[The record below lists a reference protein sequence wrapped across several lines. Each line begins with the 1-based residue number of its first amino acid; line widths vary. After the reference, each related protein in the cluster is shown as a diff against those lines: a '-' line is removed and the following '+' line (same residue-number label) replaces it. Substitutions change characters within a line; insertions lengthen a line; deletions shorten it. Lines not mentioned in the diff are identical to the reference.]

1 MVHIKKLKIIMI
13 SIILAVI
20 ALIPNNVLADGPSYD
35 ITNYDMDAYI
45 QEDGTIHIDES
56 ITYYFSS
63 SANGLTRDLRYYY
76 KTNKDTME
84 PNSARYQATGIENL
98 TVAVTNA
105 ANITTNFTKS
115 SDAEKGDS
123 GVYTVDTV
131 NADRTEGYD
140 IMVYSPIS
148 SNNFQTVHYS
158 YDITDAVVQYNDMSE
173 IYYNFI
179 GNGIETD
186 VDEFNL
192 DIYLPISINMDDV
205 KYYPHT
211 YATKLENIQ
220 VILDSSSNCISFN
233 IKNILSGK
241 PVDARIVFPNT
252 VLMNCTKKY
261 NNDYDFNSLYKI
273 ENNMSLGN
281 TRYFTHITINIILGV
296 LLVGLCIIFLTYGI
310 IKSKKFRTT
319 VKNANYFRD
328 IPKRLNLLEY
338 QALLPSKITDALSP
352 NLIIATILDLTN
364 RKILNMETKIDAN
377 KKKQSDYEYNV
388 SINKNTDFTKLYPY
402 ENQILSLIFSDQ
414 ISADFNVSNYTEKTV
429 ELNTRFKEISKNSK
443 LVQQISKA
451 SSKKLID
458 TKKMYAKV
466 KTSLILNFLILI
478 VTLFIVFLFNTLVM
492 NPDKALGIIEFI
504 ISSVFTVFLS
514 FIVVVILDD
523 LYKIPTDKY
532 AQDQKEVLGLWKYL
546 KDYSLIKDR
555 FPIEL
560 SIWNEYLVF
569 ASLFGIADK
578 VAKEFKEEL
587 IKAGYSDE
595 QIYLTYPVLCM
606 SSYSSSFTTS
616 INSSTGYSGSGS
628 GGGGGRRRG
637 SRCFLNL
644 YYLTYIK
651 VPYLINLR

>member
-63 SANGLTRDLRYYY
+63 SANGLTRDLRYFY
-76 KTNKDTME
+76 KTNKDSME
-84 PNSARYQATGIENL
+84 PNSARYQATGIENI

-105 ANITTNFTKS
+105 NNITTNFTKAS
-115 SDAEKGDS
+115 NAEKGDN

-131 NADRTEGYD
+131 NADRTDGYD

-158 YDITDAVVQYNDMSE
+158 YDITDVVVQYNDMSE

-192 DIYLPISINMDDV
+192 DIYLPKSINMDDV

-211 YATKLENIQ
+211 YATKLEDIQ
-220 VILDSSSNCISFN
+220 VMLDSASNCISFN
-233 IKNILSGK
+233 IRNIPSGK

-273 ENNMSLGN
+273 ENSMSLGN
-281 TRYFTHITINIILGV
+281 TRYFIHITINIILGV
-296 LLVGLCIIFLTYGI
+296 LLVTLCTIFLTYGI

-319 VKNANYFRD
+319 VKNVNYFRD
-328 IPKRLNLLEY
+328 IPKHLNLLEY
-338 QALLPSKITDALSP
+338 QALLPSKATDALSS

-364 RKILNMETKIDAN
+364 RKILNMETKKGAN
-377 KKKQSDYEYNV
+377 KKYEYNV
-388 SINKNTDFTKLYPY
+388 SINKNVDFTKLYPY
-402 ENQILSLIFSDQ
+402 EKQILSLIFSDQ
-414 ISADFNVSNYTEKTV
+414 ISTNFNASAYTEKTL
-429 ELNTRFKEISKNSK
+429 ELNARFKEISKNRK

-458 TKKMYAKV
+458 TKKIYEKV
-466 KTSLILNFLILI
+466 KTSLILNFIILI
-478 VTLFIVFLFNTLVM
+478 VTLLIVFLFNTLVM
-492 NPDKALGIIEFI
+492 NPDKALGIVEFI
-504 ISSVFTVFLS
+504 MSSVFTAFLT
-514 FIVVVILDD
+514 FIVVIILDD

-532 AQDQKEVLGLWKYL
+532 AQDQKELLGLWKYL

-555 FPIEL
+555 YPIEL

-587 IKAGYSDE
+587 IKAGYSDD

-628 GGGGGRRRG
+628 GGGGGRRRW
-637 SRCFLNL
+637 SRCFLIH
-644 YYLTYIK
+644 YYLIFNIHKSPLSY
-651 VPYLINLR
+651 

>member
-1 MVHIKKLKIIMI
+1 M
-13 SIILAVI
+13 
-20 ALIPNNVLADGPSYD
+20 PNMVLADGPSYD
-35 ITNYDMDAYI
+35 ITNYDMDAYV
-45 QEDGTIHIDES
+45 QEDGTLHVDES

-63 SANGLTRDLRYYY
+63 SGNGLTRDLRYYY
-76 KTNKDTME
+76 KTNKDLME
-84 PNSARYQATGIENL
+84 PTSARYQATGIENL
-98 TVAVTNA
+98 TIAVTNS
-105 ANITTNFTKS
+105 ANTTTNFTKES
-115 SDAEKGDS
+115 FAEKGDY
-123 GVYTVDTV
+123 GVYTIDTV
-131 NADRTEGYD
+131 NSEQTKGYD
-140 IMVYSPIS
+140 IRVYSPIS
-148 SNNFQTVHYS
+148 SDNFQTVHYS

-192 DIYLPISINMDDV
+192 DIYLPKSINMDDV

-220 VILDSSSNCISFN
+220 IMLDSASNCISFN
-233 IKNILSGK
+233 IKNIPSGK

-261 NNDYDFNSLYKI
+261 NNDYDFSSLNKI
-273 ENNMSLGN
+273 ENNMSFGN
-281 TRYFTHITINIILGV
+281 TRYFLHININFILGA

-338 QALLPSKITDALSP
+338 QVLLPSKITNALSS

-364 RKILNMETKIDAN
+364 RKILNMETLKSSN

-388 SINKNTDFTKLYPY
+388 SINKNADFTKLYPY
-402 ENQILSLIFSDQ
+402 QKQILSLIFSDQ
-414 ISADFNVSNYTEKTV
+414 ISTDFNVSNYTEKTV
-429 ELNTRFKEISKNSK
+429 ELNARFKEISNNSK
-443 LVQQISKA
+443 LVRQISKA
-451 SSKKLID
+451 STKKLID
-458 TKKMYAKV
+458 NKTIYKKV
-466 KTSLILNFLILI
+466 KTSLILNFIILI
-478 VTLFIVFLFNTLVM
+478 VVLLIVFLLNTLVI
-492 NPDKALGIIEFI
+492 NPDKSLGIIEFI
-504 ISSVFTVFLS
+504 ISFVFTAFFS
-514 FIVVVILDD
+514 FIVIVILDD
-523 LYKIPTDKY
+523 FFKIPIDKY
-532 AQDQKEVLGLWKYL
+532 TQDQKEVLGLWKYL

-555 FPIEL
+555 YPIEL

-587 IKAGYSDE
+587 ITAGYTDE
-595 QIYLTYPVLCM
+595 QIYLSYPVLCM
-606 SSYSSSFTTS
+606 SSYSSSFATS

-637 SRCFLNL
+637 SRCFLIL
-644 YYLTYIK
+644 H
-651 VPYLINLR
+651 YLIFTYNI

>member
-63 SANGLTRDLRYYY
+63 SANGLTRDLRYFY
-76 KTNKDTME
+76 KTNKDSME
-84 PNSARYQATGIENL
+84 PNSARYQATGIENI
-98 TVAVTNA
+98 TVAVTNP
-105 ANITTNFTKS
+105 ANITTNFTKAS
-115 SDAEKGDS
+115 NAEKGDN
-123 GVYTVDTV
+123 GVYTVDAV
-131 NADRTEGYD
+131 NADRTDGYD

-192 DIYLPISINMDDV
+192 DIYLPKSINMDDV

-211 YATKLENIQ
+211 YATKLEDIQ
-220 VILDSSSNCISFN
+220 VMLDSASNCISFN
-233 IKNILSGK
+233 IRNIPSGK

-273 ENNMSLGN
+273 ENSMSLGN
-281 TRYFTHITINIILGV
+281 TRYFMHIKINIILGV
-296 LLVGLCIIFLTYGI
+296 LLVALCIIFLTYGT
-310 IKSKKFRTT
+310 IKSRKFRTT
-319 VKNANYFRD
+319 VKNANYFRA

-338 QALLPSKITDALSP
+338 QALLPSKITDALSS

-364 RKILNMETKIDAN
+364 RKILNLETKKDTN

-388 SINKNTDFTKLYPY
+388 SINKNADFTKLYSY
-402 ENQILSLIFSDQ
+402 EEQILSLIFSDQ
-414 ISADFNVSNYTEKTV
+414 ISTDFNVSDYTEKTV
-429 ELNTRFKEISKNSK
+429 ELNARFKEISKNSK

-451 SSKKLID
+451 SSKRLID
-458 TKKMYAKV
+458 TKKIYEKV
-466 KTSLILNFLILI
+466 KTSLILNFIILI

-492 NPDKALGIIEFI
+492 NPDKVLGIIEFI
-504 ISSVFTVFLS
+504 ISSVFTALFS
-514 FIVVVILDD
+514 FVVVAILDD
-523 LYKIPTDKY
+523 LYKIPTNKY

-555 FPIEL
+555 YPIEL

-587 IKAGYSDE
+587 IKAGYSDD

-628 GGGGGRRRG
+628 GGGGGRRRW
-637 SRCFLNL
+637 SRCFLIH
-644 YYLTYIK
+644 YYLIFNIHKSPLSY
-651 VPYLINLR
+651 

>member
-1 MVHIKKLKIIMI
+1 
-13 SIILAVI
+13 
-20 ALIPNNVLADGPSYD
+20 
-35 ITNYDMDAYI
+35 
-45 QEDGTIHIDES
+45 
-56 ITYYFSS
+56 
-63 SANGLTRDLRYYY
+63 
-76 KTNKDTME
+76 ME
-84 PNSARYQATGIENL
+84 PNSARYQATGIENI
-98 TVAVTNA
+98 TVAVTNP
-105 ANITTNFTKS
+105 ANITTNFTKAS
-115 SDAEKGDS
+115 NAEKGDN
-123 GVYTVDTV
+123 GVYTVDAV
-131 NADRTEGYD
+131 NADRTDGYD

-192 DIYLPISINMDDV
+192 DIYLPKSINMDDV

-211 YATKLENIQ
+211 YATKLEDIQ
-220 VILDSSSNCISFN
+220 VMLDSASNCISFN
-233 IKNILSGK
+233 IRNIPSGK

-273 ENNMSLGN
+273 ENSMSLGN
-281 TRYFTHITINIILGV
+281 TRYFIHITINIILGV
-296 LLVGLCIIFLTYGI
+296 LLVALCIIFLTYGT
-310 IKSKKFRTT
+310 IKSRKFRTT

-338 QALLPSKITDALSP
+338 QALLPSKITDALSS

-364 RKILNMETKIDAN
+364 RKILNLETKKDTN

-388 SINKNTDFTKLYPY
+388 SINKNADFTKLYSY
-402 ENQILSLIFSDQ
+402 EEQILSLIFSDQ
-414 ISADFNVSNYTEKTV
+414 ISTDFNVSDYTEKTV
-429 ELNTRFKEISKNSK
+429 ELNARFKEISKNSK

-451 SSKKLID
+451 SSKRLID
-458 TKKMYAKV
+458 TKKIYEKV
-466 KTSLILNFLILI
+466 KTSLILNFIILI

-504 ISSVFTVFLS
+504 ISSVFTALFS
-514 FIVVVILDD
+514 FVVVAILYD
-523 LYKIPTDKY
+523 LYKIPTNKY

-555 FPIEL
+555 YPIEL

-587 IKAGYSDE
+587 IKAGYSDD

-637 SRCFLNL
+637 SRCFLIH
-644 YYLTYIK
+644 YYLIFNIHKSPLSY
-651 VPYLINLR
+651 

>member
-1 MVHIKKLKIIMI
+1 MEHIKKLKIII
-13 SIILAVI
+13 IAIILAVI

-45 QEDGTIHIDES
+45 QEDGTLHIDES

-84 PNSARYQATGIENL
+84 PNSA
-98 TVAVTNA
+98 
-105 ANITTNFTKS
+105 NITTNFEKVS
-115 SDAEKGDS
+115 NAEKGDN

-131 NADRTEGYD
+131 NADRTDGYD

-186 VDEFNL
+186 VGEFNL
-192 DIYLPISINMDDV
+192 DIYLPKSINMDYV

-220 VILDSSSNCISFN
+220 VLLDSSSNCINFN
-233 IKNILSGK
+233 IKNIPSGE

-273 ENNMSLGN
+273 ENSMSLGN
-281 TRYFTHITINIILGV
+281 TRYFIHITINIILGV
-296 LLVGLCIIFLTYGI
+296 LLVALCIIFLTYGI

-338 QALLPSKITDALSP
+338 QALLPSKMTDALSS

-364 RKILNMETKIDAN
+364 RKILNMETKKCRN

-388 SINKNTDFTKLYPY
+388 SINKDADFTKLCPY
-402 ENQILSLIFSDQ
+402 EKQILSLIFSEQ
-414 ISADFNVSNYTEKTV
+414 ISTDFNVSDYTEKIV
-429 ELNTRFKEISKNSK
+429 ELNARFKEISKNSK

-451 SSKKLID
+451 NSKRLID
-458 TKKMYAKV
+458 TKKIYKKV
-466 KTSLILNFLILI
+466 KTSLILNFIILI

-492 NPDKALGIIEFI
+492 NPDKVLGIIEFI
-504 ISSVFTVFLS
+504 ISSVFTALFS
-514 FIVVVILDD
+514 FVVIVILDD

-555 FPIEL
+555 YPIEL

-587 IKAGYSDE
+587 IKAGYSDD

-637 SRCFLNL
+637 SRCFLNH
-644 YYLTYIK
+644 YYLIFNIHK
-651 VPYLINLR
+651 SPLS

>member
-63 SANGLTRDLRYYY
+63 SANGLTRDLRYFY
-76 KTNKDTME
+76 KTNKDSME
-84 PNSARYQATGIENL
+84 PNSARYQATGIENI
-98 TVAVTNA
+98 TVAVTNP
-105 ANITTNFTKS
+105 ANITTNFTKAS
-115 SDAEKGDS
+115 NAEKGDN
-123 GVYTVDTV
+123 GVYTVDAV
-131 NADRTEGYD
+131 NADRTDGYD

-192 DIYLPISINMDDV
+192 DIYLPKSINMDDV

-211 YATKLENIQ
+211 YATKLEDIQ
-220 VILDSSSNCISFN
+220 VMLDSASNCISFN
-233 IKNILSGK
+233 IRNIPSGK

-273 ENNMSLGN
+273 ENSMSLGN
-281 TRYFTHITINIILGV
+281 TRYFIHITINIILGV
-296 LLVGLCIIFLTYGI
+296 LLVALCIIFLTYGT
-310 IKSKKFRTT
+310 IKSRKFRTT

-338 QALLPSKITDALSP
+338 QALLPSKITDALSS

-364 RKILNMETKIDAN
+364 RKILNLETKKDTN

-388 SINKNTDFTKLYPY
+388 SINKNAYFTKLYSY
-402 ENQILSLIFSDQ
+402 EEQILSLIFSDQ
-414 ISADFNVSNYTEKTV
+414 ISTDFNVSDYTEKTV
-429 ELNTRFKEISKNSK
+429 ELNARFKEISKSSK

-451 SSKKLID
+451 SSKRLID
-458 TKKMYAKV
+458 TKKIYEKV
-466 KTSLILNFLILI
+466 KTSLILNFIILI

-492 NPDKALGIIEFI
+492 NPDKALGIIAFI
-504 ISSVFTVFLS
+504 ISSVFTALFS
-514 FIVVVILDD
+514 FVVVAILYD
-523 LYKIPTDKY
+523 LYKIPTNKY

-555 FPIEL
+555 YPIEL

-587 IKAGYSDE
+587 IKAGYSDD

-637 SRCFLNL
+637 SRCFLIH
-644 YYLTYIK
+644 YYLIFNIHKSPLSY
-651 VPYLINLR
+651 

>member
-1 MVHIKKLKIIMI
+1 M
-13 SIILAVI
+13 
-20 ALIPNNVLADGPSYD
+20 PNMVLADGPSYD
-35 ITNYDMDAYI
+35 ITNYDMDAYV
-45 QEDGTIHIDES
+45 QEDGTLHVDES

-63 SANGLTRDLRYYY
+63 SGNGLTRDLRYYY
-76 KTNKDTME
+76 KTNKDSME
-84 PNSARYQATGIENL
+84 PTSARYQATGIENL
-98 TVAVTNA
+98 TVAVTNS
-105 ANITTNFTKS
+105 ANTTTNFTKES
-115 SDAEKGDS
+115 FAEKGDY
-123 GVYTVDTV
+123 GVYTIDTV
-131 NADRTEGYD
+131 NSEQTKGYD
-140 IMVYSPIS
+140 IRVYSPIS
-148 SNNFQTVHYS
+148 SDNFQTVHYS

-192 DIYLPISINMDDV
+192 DIYLPKSINMDDV

-220 VILDSSSNCISFN
+220 IMLDSASNCISFN
-233 IKNILSGK
+233 IKNIPSGK

-261 NNDYDFNSLYKI
+261 NNDYDFSSLNKI
-273 ENNMSLGN
+273 ENNMSFGN
-281 TRYFTHITINIILGV
+281 TRYFLHININFILGA

-338 QALLPSKITDALSP
+338 QVLLPSKITNALSS

-364 RKILNMETKIDAN
+364 RKILNMETLKSSN

-388 SINKNTDFTKLYPY
+388 SINKNADFTKLYPY
-402 ENQILSLIFSDQ
+402 EKQILSLIFSDQ
-414 ISADFNVSNYTEKTV
+414 ISTDFNVSNYTEKTV
-429 ELNTRFKEISKNSK
+429 ELNARFKEISNNSK
-443 LVQQISKA
+443 LVRQISKA
-451 SSKKLID
+451 STKKLID
-458 TKKMYAKV
+458 NKTIYKKV
-466 KTSLILNFLILI
+466 KTSLILNFIILI
-478 VTLFIVFLFNTLVM
+478 VVLLIVFLLNTLVI
-492 NPDKALGIIEFI
+492 NPDKSLGIIEFI
-504 ISSVFTVFLS
+504 ISFVFTAFFS
-514 FIVVVILDD
+514 FIVIVILDD
-523 LYKIPTDKY
+523 FFKIPIDKY
-532 AQDQKEVLGLWKYL
+532 TQDQKEVLGLWKYL

-555 FPIEL
+555 YPIEL

-587 IKAGYSDE
+587 ITAGYTDE
-595 QIYLTYPVLCM
+595 QIYLSYPVLCM
-606 SSYSSSFTTS
+606 SSYSSSFATS

-637 SRCFLNL
+637 SRCFLIL
-644 YYLTYIK
+644 H
-651 VPYLINLR
+651 YLIFIYNI

>member
-1 MVHIKKLKIIMI
+1 M
-13 SIILAVI
+13 
-20 ALIPNNVLADGPSYD
+20 GPSYD

-45 QEDGTIHIDES
+45 QEDGTLHIDES

-98 TVAVTNA
+98 TVAVTNS
-105 ANITTNFTKS
+105 ANITTNFEKVS
-115 SDAEKGDS
+115 NAEKGDN

-131 NADRTEGYD
+131 NADRTDGYD

-186 VDEFNL
+186 VGEFNL
-192 DIYLPISINMDDV
+192 DIYLPKSINMDYV

-220 VILDSSSNCISFN
+220 VLLDSSSNCINFN
-233 IKNILSGK
+233 IKNIPSGE

-273 ENNMSLGN
+273 ENSMSLGN
-281 TRYFTHITINIILGV
+281 TRYFIHITINIILGV
-296 LLVGLCIIFLTYGI
+296 LLVALCIIFLTYGI

-338 QALLPSKITDALSP
+338 QALLPSKMTDALSS

-364 RKILNMETKIDAN
+364 RKILNMETKKCRN

-388 SINKNTDFTKLYPY
+388 SINKDADFTKLCPY
-402 ENQILSLIFSDQ
+402 EKQILSLIFSEQ
-414 ISADFNVSNYTEKTV
+414 ISTDFNVSDYTEKIV
-429 ELNTRFKEISKNSK
+429 ELNARFKEISKNSK

-451 SSKKLID
+451 NSKRLID
-458 TKKMYAKV
+458 TKKIYKKV
-466 KTSLILNFLILI
+466 KTSLILNFIILI

-492 NPDKALGIIEFI
+492 NPDKVLGIIEFI
-504 ISSVFTVFLS
+504 ISSVFTALFS
-514 FIVVVILDD
+514 FVVIVILDD

-555 FPIEL
+555 YPIEL

-587 IKAGYSDE
+587 IKAGYSDD

-637 SRCFLNL
+637 SRCFLNH
-644 YYLTYIK
+644 YYLIFNIHK
-651 VPYLINLR
+651 SPLS

>member
-1 MVHIKKLKIIMI
+1 MEHIKKLKIII
-13 SIILAVI
+13 LTIILAVI
-20 ALIPNNVLADGPSYD
+20 ALIPNYVLADGPSYD

-45 QEDGTIHIDES
+45 QEDGTLHIDES

-105 ANITTNFTKS
+105 ANITTNFAKV
-115 SDAEKGDS
+115 SDAEKGDN

-131 NADRTEGYD
+131 NADRTDGYD

-179 GNGIETD
+179 GNGIETG

-192 DIYLPISINMDDV
+192 DIYLPKSINMDDV

-220 VILDSSSNCISFN
+220 AMLDSSSNCINFN
-233 IKNILSGK
+233 IKNIPSGE

-273 ENNMSLGN
+273 ENSMSLGN
-281 TRYFTHITINIILGV
+281 TRYFIHITINIILGV
-296 LLVGLCIIFLTYGI
+296 LLVALCIIFLTYGI

-338 QALLPSKITDALSP
+338 QALLPSKI
-352 NLIIATILDLTN
+352 
-364 RKILNMETKIDAN
+364 
-377 KKKQSDYEYNV
+377 
-388 SINKNTDFTKLYPY
+388 
-402 ENQILSLIFSDQ
+402 
-414 ISADFNVSNYTEKTV
+414 
-429 ELNTRFKEISKNSK
+429 
-443 LVQQISKA
+443 
-451 SSKKLID
+451 
-458 TKKMYAKV
+458 
-466 KTSLILNFLILI
+466 
-478 VTLFIVFLFNTLVM
+478 
-492 NPDKALGIIEFI
+492 
-504 ISSVFTVFLS
+504 
-514 FIVVVILDD
+514 
-523 LYKIPTDKY
+523 
-532 AQDQKEVLGLWKYL
+532 
-546 KDYSLIKDR
+546 
-555 FPIEL
+555 
-560 SIWNEYLVF
+560 
-569 ASLFGIADK
+569 
-578 VAKEFKEEL
+578 
-587 IKAGYSDE
+587 
-595 QIYLTYPVLCM
+595 
-606 SSYSSSFTTS
+606 
-616 INSSTGYSGSGS
+616 
-628 GGGGGRRRG
+628 
-637 SRCFLNL
+637 
-644 YYLTYIK
+644 
-651 VPYLINLR
+651 

>member
-63 SANGLTRDLRYYY
+63 SANGLTRDLRYFY
-76 KTNKDTME
+76 KTNKDSME
-84 PNSARYQATGIENL
+84 PNSARYQATGIENI
-98 TVAVTNA
+98 TVAVTNP
-105 ANITTNFTKS
+105 ANITTNFTKAS
-115 SDAEKGDS
+115 NAEKGDN
-123 GVYTVDTV
+123 GVYTVDAV
-131 NADRTEGYD
+131 NADRTDGYD

-158 YDITDAVVQYNDMSE
+158 YDITDVVVQYNDMSE

-192 DIYLPISINMDDV
+192 DIYLPKSINMDDV

-211 YATKLENIQ
+211 YATKLEDIQ
-220 VILDSSSNCISFN
+220 VMLDSASNCISFN
-233 IKNILSGK
+233 IRNIPSGK

-273 ENNMSLGN
+273 ENSMSLGN
-281 TRYFTHITINIILGV
+281 TRYFIHITINIILGV
-296 LLVGLCIIFLTYGI
+296 LLVTLCTIFLTYGI
-310 IKSKKFRTT
+310 IKSKKYRTT
-319 VKNANYFRD
+319 VKNVNYFRD
-328 IPKRLNLLEY
+328 IPKHLNLLEY
-338 QALLPSKITDALSP
+338 QALLPSKATDALSS

-364 RKILNMETKIDAN
+364 RKILNMETKKGAN
-377 KKKQSDYEYNV
+377 KKYEYNV
-388 SINKNTDFTKLYPY
+388 SINKNVDFTKLYPY
-402 ENQILSLIFSDQ
+402 EKQILSLIFSDQ
-414 ISADFNVSNYTEKTV
+414 ISTNFNASAYTEKTL
-429 ELNTRFKEISKNSK
+429 ELNARFKEISKNRK

-458 TKKMYAKV
+458 NKKMYKKV
-466 KTSLILNFLILI
+466 KTSLILNFIILI
-478 VTLFIVFLFNTLVM
+478 VTLLIVFLFNTLVM
-492 NPDKALGIIEFI
+492 NPDKTLGIVEFI
-504 ISSVFTVFLS
+504 MSSVFTAFLT
-514 FIVVVILDD
+514 FIVVIILDD
-523 LYKIPTDKY
+523 LYKIPTNKY

-555 FPIEL
+555 YPIEL

-587 IKAGYSDE
+587 IKAGYSDDK
-595 QIYLTYPVLCM
+595 IYLTYPVLCM
-606 SSYSSSFTTS
+606 SSYSSSFATS

-628 GGGGGRRRG
+628 GGGGGRRRW
-637 SRCFLNL
+637 SRCFLIH
-644 YYLTYIK
+644 YYLIFNIHKSPLSY
-651 VPYLINLR
+651 

>member
-1 MVHIKKLKIIMI
+1 MEHIKKLKIII
-13 SIILAVI
+13 LTIILAVI

-45 QEDGTIHIDES
+45 QEDGTLHIDES

-105 ANITTNFTKS
+105 ANITTNFAKV
-115 SDAEKGDS
+115 SDAEKGDK

-131 NADRTEGYD
+131 NADRTDGYD

-179 GNGIETD
+179 GNGIETG

-192 DIYLPISINMDDV
+192 DIYLPKSINMDDV

-220 VILDSSSNCISFN
+220 AMLDSSSNCINFN
-233 IKNILSGK
+233 IKNIPSGE

-273 ENNMSLGN
+273 ENSMSLGN
-281 TRYFTHITINIILGV
+281 TRYFIHITINIILGV
-296 LLVGLCIIFLTYGI
+296 LLVALCIIFLTYGI

-338 QALLPSKITDALSP
+338 QALLPSKMTDALSS

-364 RKILNMETKIDAN
+364 RKILNMETKKGAN

-388 SINKNTDFTKLYPY
+388 YINKDADFTKLCPY
-402 ENQILSLIFSDQ
+402 EKQILSLIFSDQ
-414 ISADFNVSNYTEKTV
+414 ISTDFNVSDYTEKIA
-429 ELNTRFKEISKNSK
+429 ELNARFKEISKNSK

-451 SSKKLID
+451 NSKRLIN
-458 TKKMYAKV
+458 TKKIYKKV
-466 KTSLILNFLILI
+466 KTSLILNFIILI

-492 NPDKALGIIEFI
+492 NPDKVLGIIEFI
-504 ISSVFTVFLS
+504 ISSVFTALFS
-514 FIVVVILDD
+514 FVVIVILDD

-555 FPIEL
+555 YPIEL

-587 IKAGYSDE
+587 IKAGYSDD

-637 SRCFLNL
+637 SRCFLIR
-644 YYLTYIK
+644 YYLIFNIHK
-651 VPYLINLR
+651 SPLS

>member
-63 SANGLTRDLRYYY
+63 SANGLTRDLRYFY
-76 KTNKDTME
+76 KTNKDLME
-84 PNSARYQATGIENL
+84 PNSARYQATGIENI
-98 TVAVTNA
+98 TVAVTNP
-105 ANITTNFTKS
+105 ANITTNFTKAS
-115 SDAEKGDS
+115 NAEKGDN
-123 GVYTVDTV
+123 GVYTVDAV
-131 NADRTEGYD
+131 NADRTDGYD

-192 DIYLPISINMDDV
+192 DIYLPKSINMDDV

-211 YATKLENIQ
+211 YATKLEDIQ
-220 VILDSSSNCISFN
+220 VMLDSASNCISFN
-233 IKNILSGK
+233 IRNIPSGK

-273 ENNMSLGN
+273 ENSMSLGN
-281 TRYFTHITINIILGV
+281 TRYFIHITINIILGV
-296 LLVGLCIIFLTYGI
+296 LLVALCIIFLTYGT
-310 IKSKKFRTT
+310 IKSRKFRTT

-338 QALLPSKITDALSP
+338 QALLPSKITDALSS

-364 RKILNMETKIDAN
+364 RKILNLETKKDTN

-388 SINKNTDFTKLYPY
+388 SINKNAYFTKLYSY
-402 ENQILSLIFSDQ
+402 EEQILSLIFSDQ
-414 ISADFNVSNYTEKTV
+414 ISTDFNVSDYTEKTV
-429 ELNTRFKEISKNSK
+429 ELNARFKEISKNSK

-451 SSKKLID
+451 SSKRLID
-458 TKKMYAKV
+458 TKKIYEKV
-466 KTSLILNFLILI
+466 KTSLILNFIILI

-504 ISSVFTVFLS
+504 ISSVFTALFS
-514 FIVVVILDD
+514 FVVVAILYD
-523 LYKIPTDKY
+523 LYKIPTNKY

-555 FPIEL
+555 YPIEL

-587 IKAGYSDE
+587 IKAGYSDD

-637 SRCFLNL
+637 SRCFLIH
-644 YYLTYIK
+644 YYLIFNIHKSPLSY
-651 VPYLINLR
+651 

>member
-63 SANGLTRDLRYYY
+63 SANGLTRDLRYFY
-76 KTNKDTME
+76 KTNKDSME
-84 PNSARYQATGIENL
+84 PNSARYQATGIENI
-98 TVAVTNA
+98 TVAVTNP
-105 ANITTNFTKS
+105 ANITTNFTKAS
-115 SDAEKGDS
+115 NAEKGDN
-123 GVYTVDTV
+123 GVYTVDAV
-131 NADRTEGYD
+131 NADRTDGYD

-192 DIYLPISINMDDV
+192 DIYLPKSINMDDV

-211 YATKLENIQ
+211 YATKLEDIQ
-220 VILDSSSNCISFN
+220 VMLDSASNCISFN
-233 IKNILSGK
+233 IRNIPSGK

-273 ENNMSLGN
+273 ENSMSLGN
-281 TRYFTHITINIILGV
+281 TRYFIHITINIILGV
-296 LLVGLCIIFLTYGI
+296 LLVTLCTIFLTYGI
-310 IKSKKFRTT
+310 IKSKKYRTT
-319 VKNANYFRD
+319 VKNVNYFRD
-328 IPKRLNLLEY
+328 IPKHLNLLEY
-338 QALLPSKITDALSP
+338 QALLPSKATDALSS

-364 RKILNMETKIDAN
+364 RKILNMETKKGAN
-377 KKKQSDYEYNV
+377 KKYEYNV
-388 SINKNTDFTKLYPY
+388 SINKNVDFTKLYPY
-402 ENQILSLIFSDQ
+402 EKQILSLIFSDQ
-414 ISADFNVSNYTEKTV
+414 ISTNFNASAYTEKTL
-429 ELNTRFKEISKNSK
+429 ELNARFKEISKNRK

-458 TKKMYAKV
+458 NKKMYKKV
-466 KTSLILNFLILI
+466 KTSLILNFIILI
-478 VTLFIVFLFNTLVM
+478 VTLLIVFLFNTLVM
-492 NPDKALGIIEFI
+492 NPDKTLGIVEFI
-504 ISSVFTVFLS
+504 MSSVFTAFLT
-514 FIVVVILDD
+514 FIVVIILDD
-523 LYKIPTDKY
+523 LYKIPTNKY

-555 FPIEL
+555 YPIEL

-587 IKAGYSDE
+587 IKAGYSDD

-628 GGGGGRRRG
+628 GGGGGRRRW
-637 SRCFLNL
+637 SRCFLIH
-644 YYLTYIK
+644 YYLIFNIHKSPLSY
-651 VPYLINLR
+651 

>member
-63 SANGLTRDLRYYY
+63 SANGLTRDLRYFY
-76 KTNKDTME
+76 KTNKDSME
-84 PNSARYQATGIENL
+84 PNSARYQATGIENI
-98 TVAVTNA
+98 TVAVTNP
-105 ANITTNFTKS
+105 ANITTNFTKAS
-115 SDAEKGDS
+115 NAEKGDN
-123 GVYTVDTV
+123 GVYTVDAV
-131 NADRTEGYD
+131 NADRTDGYD

-192 DIYLPISINMDDV
+192 DIYLPKSINMDDV

-211 YATKLENIQ
+211 YATKLEDIQ
-220 VILDSSSNCISFN
+220 VMLDSASNCISFN
-233 IKNILSGK
+233 IRNIPSGK

-252 VLMNCTKKY
+252 VLINCTKKY

-273 ENNMSLGN
+273 ENSMSLGN
-281 TRYFTHITINIILGV
+281 TRYFIHITINIILGV
-296 LLVGLCIIFLTYGI
+296 LLVTLCTIFLTYGI
-310 IKSKKFRTT
+310 IKSKKYRTT
-319 VKNANYFRD
+319 VKNVNYFRD
-328 IPKRLNLLEY
+328 IPKHLNLLEY
-338 QALLPSKITDALSP
+338 QALLPSKATDALSS

-364 RKILNMETKIDAN
+364 RKILNMETKKGAN
-377 KKKQSDYEYNV
+377 KKYEYNV
-388 SINKNTDFTKLYPY
+388 SINKNIDFTKLYPY
-402 ENQILSLIFSDQ
+402 EKQILSLIFLDQ
-414 ISADFNVSNYTEKTV
+414 ISTNFNASAYTEKTL
-429 ELNTRFKEISKNSK
+429 ELNARFKEISKNRK

-458 TKKMYAKV
+458 NKKMYKKV
-466 KTSLILNFLILI
+466 KTSLILNFIILI
-478 VTLFIVFLFNTLVM
+478 VTLLIVFLFNTLVM
-492 NPDKALGIIEFI
+492 NPDKTLGIVEFI
-504 ISSVFTVFLS
+504 MSSVFTAFLT
-514 FIVVVILDD
+514 FIVVIILDD
-523 LYKIPTDKY
+523 LYKIPTNKY

-555 FPIEL
+555 YPIEL
-560 SIWNEYLVF
+560 SIWNEHLVF

-587 IKAGYSDE
+587 IKAGYSDDK
-595 QIYLTYPVLCM
+595 IYLTYPVLCM
-606 SSYSSSFTTS
+606 SSYSSSFATS

-628 GGGGGRRRG
+628 GGGGGRRRW
-637 SRCFLNL
+637 SRCFLIH
-644 YYLTYIK
+644 YYLIFNIHKSPLSY
-651 VPYLINLR
+651 

>member
-63 SANGLTRDLRYYY
+63 SANGLTRDLRYFY
-76 KTNKDTME
+76 KTNKDSME
-84 PNSARYQATGIENL
+84 PNSARYQATGIENI
-98 TVAVTNA
+98 TVAVTNP
-105 ANITTNFTKS
+105 ANITTNFTKAS
-115 SDAEKGDS
+115 NAEKGDN
-123 GVYTVDTV
+123 GVYTVDAV
-131 NADRTEGYD
+131 NADRTDGYD

-192 DIYLPISINMDDV
+192 DIYLPKSINMDDV

-211 YATKLENIQ
+211 YATKLEDIQ
-220 VILDSSSNCISFN
+220 VMLDSASNCISFN
-233 IKNILSGK
+233 IRNIPSGK

-273 ENNMSLGN
+273 ENSMSLGN
-281 TRYFTHITINIILGV
+281 TRYFIHITINIILGV
-296 LLVGLCIIFLTYGI
+296 LLVALCIIFLTYGT
-310 IKSKKFRTT
+310 IKSRKFRTT

-338 QALLPSKITDALSP
+338 QALLPSKITDALSS

-364 RKILNMETKIDAN
+364 RKILNLETKKDTN

-388 SINKNTDFTKLYPY
+388 SINKNADFTKLYSY
-402 ENQILSLIFSDQ
+402 EEQILSLIFSDQ
-414 ISADFNVSNYTEKTV
+414 ISTDFNVSDYTEKTV
-429 ELNTRFKEISKNSK
+429 ELNARFKEISKNSK

-451 SSKKLID
+451 SSKRLID
-458 TKKMYAKV
+458 TKKIYEKV
-466 KTSLILNFLILI
+466 KTSLILNFIILI

-492 NPDKALGIIEFI
+492 NPDKVLGIIEFI
-504 ISSVFTVFLS
+504 ISSVFTALFS
-514 FIVVVILDD
+514 FVVVAILDD
-523 LYKIPTDKY
+523 LYKIPTNKY

-555 FPIEL
+555 YPIEL

-587 IKAGYSDE
+587 IKAGYSDD

-637 SRCFLNL
+637 SRCFLIH
-644 YYLTYIK
+644 YYLIFNIHKSPLSY
-651 VPYLINLR
+651 

>member
-63 SANGLTRDLRYYY
+63 SANGLTRDLRYFY
-76 KTNKDTME
+76 KTNKDSME
-84 PNSARYQATGIENL
+84 PNSARYQATGIENI
-98 TVAVTNA
+98 TVAVTNP
-105 ANITTNFTKS
+105 ANITTNFTKAS
-115 SDAEKGDS
+115 NAEKGDN
-123 GVYTVDTV
+123 GVYTVDAV
-131 NADRTEGYD
+131 NADRTDGYD

-179 GNGIETD
+179 GSGIETD

-192 DIYLPISINMDDV
+192 DIYLPKSINMDDV

-211 YATKLENIQ
+211 YATKLEDIQ
-220 VILDSSSNCISFN
+220 VMLDSASNCISFN
-233 IKNILSGK
+233 IRNIPSGK

-273 ENNMSLGN
+273 ENSMSLGN
-281 TRYFTHITINIILGV
+281 TRYFIHITINIILGV
-296 LLVGLCIIFLTYGI
+296 LLVTLCTIFLTYGI

-319 VKNANYFRD
+319 VKNVNYFRD
-328 IPKRLNLLEY
+328 IPKHLNLLEY
-338 QALLPSKITDALSP
+338 QALLPSKATDALSS

-364 RKILNMETKIDAN
+364 RKILNMETKKGAN
-377 KKKQSDYEYNV
+377 KKYEYNV
-388 SINKNTDFTKLYPY
+388 SINKNVDFTKLYPY
-402 ENQILSLIFSDQ
+402 EKQILSLIFSDQ
-414 ISADFNVSNYTEKTV
+414 ISTNFNASAYTEKTL
-429 ELNTRFKEISKNSK
+429 ELNARFKEISKNRK

-458 TKKMYAKV
+458 NKKMYKKV
-466 KTSLILNFLILI
+466 KTSLILNFIILI
-478 VTLFIVFLFNTLVM
+478 VTLLIVFLFNTLVM
-492 NPDKALGIIEFI
+492 NPDKTLGIVEFI
-504 ISSVFTVFLS
+504 MSSVFTAFLT
-514 FIVVVILDD
+514 FIVVIILDD
-523 LYKIPTDKY
+523 LYKIPTNKY

-555 FPIEL
+555 YPIEL

-587 IKAGYSDE
+587 IKAGYSDD

-628 GGGGGRRRG
+628 GGGGGRRRW
-637 SRCFLNL
+637 SRCFLIH
-644 YYLTYIK
+644 YYLIFNIHKSPLSY
-651 VPYLINLR
+651 

>member
-63 SANGLTRDLRYYY
+63 SANGLTRDLRYFY
-76 KTNKDTME
+76 KTNKDSME
-84 PNSARYQATGIENL
+84 PNSARYQATGIENI
-98 TVAVTNA
+98 TVAVTNP
-105 ANITTNFTKS
+105 ANITTNFTKAS
-115 SDAEKGDS
+115 NAEKGDN
-123 GVYTVDTV
+123 GVYTVDAV
-131 NADRTEGYD
+131 NADRTDGYD

-192 DIYLPISINMDDV
+192 DIYLPKSINMDDV

-211 YATKLENIQ
+211 YATKLEDIQ
-220 VILDSSSNCISFN
+220 VMLDSASNCISFN
-233 IKNILSGK
+233 IRNIPSGK

-273 ENNMSLGN
+273 ENSMSLGN
-281 TRYFTHITINIILGV
+281 TRYFIHITINIILGV
-296 LLVGLCIIFLTYGI
+296 LLVTLCTIFLTYGI
-310 IKSKKFRTT
+310 IKSKKYRTT
-319 VKNANYFRD
+319 VKNVNYFRD
-328 IPKRLNLLEY
+328 IPKHLNLLEY
-338 QALLPSKITDALSP
+338 QALLPSKATDALSS

-364 RKILNMETKIDAN
+364 RKILNMETKKGAN
-377 KKKQSDYEYNV
+377 KKYEYNV
-388 SINKNTDFTKLYPY
+388 SINKNVDFTKLYPY
-402 ENQILSLIFSDQ
+402 EKQILSLIFSDQ
-414 ISADFNVSNYTEKTV
+414 ISTNFNASAYTEKTL
-429 ELNTRFKEISKNSK
+429 ELNARFKEISKNRK

-458 TKKMYAKV
+458 TKKIYEKV
-466 KTSLILNFLILI
+466 KTSLILNFIILI
-478 VTLFIVFLFNTLVM
+478 VTLLIVFLFNTLVM
-492 NPDKALGIIEFI
+492 NPDKALGIVEFI
-504 ISSVFTVFLS
+504 MSSVFTAFLT
-514 FIVVVILDD
+514 FIVVIILDD

-532 AQDQKEVLGLWKYL
+532 AQDQKELLGLWKYL

-555 FPIEL
+555 YPIEL

-587 IKAGYSDE
+587 IKAGYSDD

-628 GGGGGRRRG
+628 GGGGGRRRW
-637 SRCFLNL
+637 SRCFLIH
-644 YYLTYIK
+644 YYLIFNIHKSPLSY
-651 VPYLINLR
+651 

>member
-63 SANGLTRDLRYYY
+63 SANGLTRDLRYFY
-76 KTNKDTME
+76 KTNKDSME
-84 PNSARYQATGIENL
+84 PNSARYQATGIENI
-98 TVAVTNA
+98 TVAVTNP
-105 ANITTNFTKS
+105 ANITTNFTKAS
-115 SDAEKGDS
+115 NAEKGDN
-123 GVYTVDTV
+123 GVYTVDAV
-131 NADRTEGYD
+131 NADRTDGYD

-192 DIYLPISINMDDV
+192 DIYLPKSINMDDV

-211 YATKLENIQ
+211 YATKLEDIQ
-220 VILDSSSNCISFN
+220 VMLDSASNCISFN
-233 IKNILSGK
+233 IRNIPSGK

-252 VLMNCTKKY
+252 VLINCTKKY

-273 ENNMSLGN
+273 ENSMSLGN
-281 TRYFTHITINIILGV
+281 TRYFIHITINIILGV
-296 LLVGLCIIFLTYGI
+296 LLVTLCTIFLTYGI

-319 VKNANYFRD
+319 VKNVNYFRD
-328 IPKRLNLLEY
+328 IPKHLNLLEY
-338 QALLPSKITDALSP
+338 QALLPSKATDALSS

-364 RKILNMETKIDAN
+364 RKILNMETKKGAN
-377 KKKQSDYEYNV
+377 KKYEYNV
-388 SINKNTDFTKLYPY
+388 SINKNVDFTKLYPY
-402 ENQILSLIFSDQ
+402 EKQILSLIFSDQ
-414 ISADFNVSNYTEKTV
+414 ISTNFNASAYTEKTL
-429 ELNTRFKEISKNSK
+429 ELNARFKEISKNRK

-458 TKKMYAKV
+458 TKKIYEKV
-466 KTSLILNFLILI
+466 KTSLILNFIILI
-478 VTLFIVFLFNTLVM
+478 VTLLIVFLFNTLVM
-492 NPDKALGIIEFI
+492 NPDKALGIVEFI
-504 ISSVFTVFLS
+504 MSSVFTAFLT
-514 FIVVVILDD
+514 FIVVIILDD

-532 AQDQKEVLGLWKYL
+532 AQDQKELLGLWKYL

-555 FPIEL
+555 YPIEL

-587 IKAGYSDE
+587 IKAGYSDDK
-595 QIYLTYPVLCM
+595 IYLTYPVLCM
-606 SSYSSSFTTS
+606 SSYSSSFATS
-616 INSSTGYSGSGS
+616 INSSTAYSGSGS
-628 GGGGGRRRG
+628 GGGGGRRRW
-637 SRCFLNL
+637 SRCFLIH
-644 YYLTYIK
+644 YYLIFNIHKSPLSY
-651 VPYLINLR
+651 

>member
-63 SANGLTRDLRYYY
+63 SANGLTRDLRYFY
-76 KTNKDTME
+76 KTNKDSME
-84 PNSARYQATGIENL
+84 PNSARYQATGIENI
-98 TVAVTNA
+98 TVAVTNS
-105 ANITTNFTKS
+105 ANITTNFEKVS
-115 SDAEKGDS
+115 NAEKGDN

-131 NADRTEGYD
+131 NADRTDGYD

-186 VDEFNL
+186 VGEFNL
-192 DIYLPISINMDDV
+192 DIYLPKSINMDYV

-220 VILDSSSNCISFN
+220 VLLDSSSNCINFN
-233 IKNILSGK
+233 IKNIPSGE

-273 ENNMSLGN
+273 ENSMSLGN
-281 TRYFTHITINIILGV
+281 TRYFIHITINIILGV
-296 LLVGLCIIFLTYGI
+296 LLVALCIIFLTYGI

-338 QALLPSKITDALSP
+338 QALLPSKMTDALSS

-364 RKILNMETKIDAN
+364 RKILNMETKKCRN

-388 SINKNTDFTKLYPY
+388 SINKDADFTKLCPY
-402 ENQILSLIFSDQ
+402 EKQILSLIFSEQ
-414 ISADFNVSNYTEKTV
+414 ISTDFNVSDYTEKIV
-429 ELNTRFKEISKNSK
+429 ELNARFKEISKNSK

-451 SSKKLID
+451 NSKRLID
-458 TKKMYAKV
+458 TKKIYKKV
-466 KTSLILNFLILI
+466 KTSLILNFIILI

-492 NPDKALGIIEFI
+492 NPDKVLGIIEFI
-504 ISSVFTVFLS
+504 ISSVFTALFS
-514 FIVVVILDD
+514 FVVIVILDD

-555 FPIEL
+555 YPIEL

-587 IKAGYSDE
+587 IKAGYSDD

-637 SRCFLNL
+637 SRCFLNH
-644 YYLTYIK
+644 YYLIFNIHK
-651 VPYLINLR
+651 SPLS

>member
-1 MVHIKKLKIIMI
+1 MGYIKKLKILFII
-13 SIILAVI
+13 IILVAI
-20 ALIPNNVLADGPSYD
+20 SLMPNMVLADGPSYD
-35 ITNYDMDAYI
+35 ITNYDMDAYV
-45 QEDGTIHIDES
+45 QEDGTLHIDES

-63 SANGLTRDLRYYY
+63 SGNGLTRDLRYYY
-76 KTNKDTME
+76 KTNKDSME
-84 PNSARYQATGIENL
+84 PTSARYQATGIENL
-98 TVAVTNA
+98 TVAVTNS
-105 ANITTNFTKS
+105 ANTTTNFTKES
-115 SDAEKGDS
+115 FAEKGDY
-123 GVYTVDTV
+123 GVYTLDTV
-131 NADRTEGYD
+131 NSEQTKGYD
-140 IMVYSPIS
+140 IRVYSPIS
-148 SNNFQTVHYS
+148 SDNFQTVHYS

-192 DIYLPISINMDDV
+192 DIYLPKSINMDDV

-211 YATKLENIQ
+211 YATKLEDIQ
-220 VILDSSSNCISFN
+220 VMLDSASNCISFN
-233 IKNILSGK
+233 IRNIPSGK

-252 VLMNCTKKY
+252 VLINCTKKY

-273 ENNMSLGN
+273 ENSMSLGN
-281 TRYFTHITINIILGV
+281 TRYFIHITINIILGV
-296 LLVGLCIIFLTYGI
+296 LLVTLCTIFLTYGI

-319 VKNANYFRD
+319 VKNVNYFRD
-328 IPKRLNLLEY
+328 IPKHLNLLEY
-338 QALLPSKITDALSP
+338 QALLPSKATDALSS

-364 RKILNMETKIDAN
+364 RKILNMETKKGAN
-377 KKKQSDYEYNV
+377 KKYEYNV
-388 SINKNTDFTKLYPY
+388 SINKNVDFTKLYPY
-402 ENQILSLIFSDQ
+402 EKQILSLIFSDQ
-414 ISADFNVSNYTEKTV
+414 ISTNFNASAYTEKTL
-429 ELNTRFKEISKNSK
+429 ELNARFKEISKNRK

-458 TKKMYAKV
+458 TKKIYEKV
-466 KTSLILNFLILI
+466 KTSLILNFIILI
-478 VTLFIVFLFNTLVM
+478 VTLLIVFLFNTLVM
-492 NPDKALGIIEFI
+492 NPDKALGIVEFI
-504 ISSVFTVFLS
+504 MSSVFTAFLT
-514 FIVVVILDD
+514 FIVVIILDD

-532 AQDQKEVLGLWKYL
+532 AQDQKELLGLWKYL

-555 FPIEL
+555 YPIEL

-587 IKAGYSDE
+587 IKAGYSDD

-628 GGGGGRRRG
+628 GGGGGRRRW
-637 SRCFLNL
+637 SRCFLIH
-644 YYLTYIK
+644 YYLIFNIHKSPLSY
-651 VPYLINLR
+651 

>member
-63 SANGLTRDLRYYY
+63 SANGLTRDLRYFY
-76 KTNKDTME
+76 KTNKDSME
-84 PNSARYQATGIENL
+84 PNSARYQATGIENI
-98 TVAVTNA
+98 TVAVTNP
-105 ANITTNFTKS
+105 ANITTNFTKAS
-115 SDAEKGDS
+115 NAEKGDN
-123 GVYTVDTV
+123 GVYTVDAV
-131 NADRTEGYD
+131 NADRTDGYD

-192 DIYLPISINMDDV
+192 DIYLPKSINMDDV

-211 YATKLENIQ
+211 YATKLEDIQ
-220 VILDSSSNCISFN
+220 VMLDSASNCISFN
-233 IKNILSGK
+233 IRNIPSGK

-252 VLMNCTKKY
+252 VLINCTKKY

-273 ENNMSLGN
+273 ENSMSLGN
-281 TRYFTHITINIILGV
+281 TRYFIHITINIILGV
-296 LLVGLCIIFLTYGI
+296 LLVTLCTIFLTYGI

-319 VKNANYFRD
+319 VKNVNYFRD
-328 IPKRLNLLEY
+328 IPKHLNLLEY
-338 QALLPSKITDALSP
+338 QALLPSKATDALSS

-364 RKILNMETKIDAN
+364 RKILNMETKKGAN
-377 KKKQSDYEYNV
+377 KKYEYNV
-388 SINKNTDFTKLYPY
+388 SINKNVDFTKLYPY
-402 ENQILSLIFSDQ
+402 EKQILSLIFSDQ
-414 ISADFNVSNYTEKTV
+414 ISTNFNASAYTEKTL
-429 ELNTRFKEISKNSK
+429 ELNARFKEISKNRK

-458 TKKMYAKV
+458 TKKIYEKV
-466 KTSLILNFLILI
+466 KTSLILNFIILI
-478 VTLFIVFLFNTLVM
+478 VTLLIVFLFNTLVM
-492 NPDKALGIIEFI
+492 NPDKALGIVEFI
-504 ISSVFTVFLS
+504 MSSVFTAFLT
-514 FIVVVILDD
+514 FIVVIILDD

-532 AQDQKEVLGLWKYL
+532 AQDQKELLGLWKYL

-555 FPIEL
+555 YPIEL

-587 IKAGYSDE
+587 IKAGYSDD

-628 GGGGGRRRG
+628 GGGGGRRRW
-637 SRCFLNL
+637 SRCCRWAWPGCFF
-644 YYLTYIK
+644 
-651 VPYLINLR
+651 

>member
-63 SANGLTRDLRYYY
+63 SANGLTRDLRYFY
-76 KTNKDTME
+76 KTNKDSME
-84 PNSARYQATGIENL
+84 PNSARYQATGIENI
-98 TVAVTNA
+98 TVAVTNP
-105 ANITTNFTKS
+105 ANITTNFTKAS
-115 SDAEKGDS
+115 NAEKGDN
-123 GVYTVDTV
+123 GVYTVDAV
-131 NADRTEGYD
+131 NADRTDGYD

-192 DIYLPISINMDDV
+192 DIYLPKSINMDDV

-211 YATKLENIQ
+211 YATKLEDIQ
-220 VILDSSSNCISFN
+220 VMLDSASNCISFN
-233 IKNILSGK
+233 IRNIPSGK

-273 ENNMSLGN
+273 ENSMSLGN
-281 TRYFTHITINIILGV
+281 TRYFIHITINIILGV
-296 LLVGLCIIFLTYGI
+296 LLVALCIIFLTYGT
-310 IKSKKFRTT
+310 IKSRKFRTT

-338 QALLPSKITDALSP
+338 QALLPSKITDALSS

-364 RKILNMETKIDAN
+364 RKILNLETKKDTN

-388 SINKNTDFTKLYPY
+388 SINKNAYFTKLYSY
-402 ENQILSLIFSDQ
+402 EEQILSLIFSDQ
-414 ISADFNVSNYTEKTV
+414 ISTDFNVSDYTEKTV
-429 ELNTRFKEISKNSK
+429 ELNARFKEISKNSK

-451 SSKKLID
+451 SSKRLID
-458 TKKMYAKV
+458 TKKIYEKV
-466 KTSLILNFLILI
+466 KTSLILNFIILI

-504 ISSVFTVFLS
+504 ISSVFTALFS
-514 FIVVVILDD
+514 FVVVAILYD
-523 LYKIPTDKY
+523 LYKIPTNKY

-555 FPIEL
+555 YPIEL

-587 IKAGYSDE
+587 IKAGYSDD

-637 SRCFLNL
+637 SRCFLIH
-644 YYLTYIK
+644 YYLIFNIHKSPLSY
-651 VPYLINLR
+651 

>member
-63 SANGLTRDLRYYY
+63 SANGLTRDLRYFY
-76 KTNKDTME
+76 KTNKDSME
-84 PNSARYQATGIENL
+84 PNSARYQATGIENI
-98 TVAVTNA
+98 TVAVTNP
-105 ANITTNFTKS
+105 ANITTNFTKAS
-115 SDAEKGDS
+115 NAEKGDN
-123 GVYTVDTV
+123 GVYTVDAV
-131 NADRTEGYD
+131 NADRTDGYD

-192 DIYLPISINMDDV
+192 DIYLPKSINMDDV

-211 YATKLENIQ
+211 YATKLEDIQ
-220 VILDSSSNCISFN
+220 VMLDSASNCISFN
-233 IKNILSGK
+233 IRNIPSGK

-273 ENNMSLGN
+273 ENSMSLGN
-281 TRYFTHITINIILGV
+281 TRYFIHITINIILGV
-296 LLVGLCIIFLTYGI
+296 LLVTLCTIFLTYGI

-319 VKNANYFRD
+319 VKNVNYFRD
-328 IPKRLNLLEY
+328 IPKHLNLLEY
-338 QALLPSKITDALSP
+338 QALLPSKATDALSS

-364 RKILNMETKIDAN
+364 RKILNMETKKGAN
-377 KKKQSDYEYNV
+377 KKYEYNV
-388 SINKNTDFTKLYPY
+388 SINKNVDFTKLYPY
-402 ENQILSLIFSDQ
+402 EKQILSLIFSDQ
-414 ISADFNVSNYTEKTV
+414 ISTNFNASAYTEKTL
-429 ELNTRFKEISKNSK
+429 ELNARFKEISKNRK

-458 TKKMYAKV
+458 TKKIYEKV
-466 KTSLILNFLILI
+466 KTSLILNFIILI

-504 ISSVFTVFLS
+504 ISSVFTALFS
-514 FIVVVILDD
+514 FVVVAILYD
-523 LYKIPTDKY
+523 LYKIPTNKY

-555 FPIEL
+555 YPIEL

-587 IKAGYSDE
+587 IKAGYSDD

-637 SRCFLNL
+637 SRCFLIH
-644 YYLTYIK
+644 YYLIFNIHKSPLSY
-651 VPYLINLR
+651 

>member
-1 MVHIKKLKIIMI
+1 MEHIKKLKIII
-13 SIILAVI
+13 LTIILAVI

-45 QEDGTIHIDES
+45 QEDGTLHIDES

-105 ANITTNFTKS
+105 ANITTNFAKV
-115 SDAEKGDS
+115 SDAEKGDK

-131 NADRTEGYD
+131 NADRTDGYD

-179 GNGIETD
+179 GNGIETG

-192 DIYLPISINMDDV
+192 DIYLPKSINMDDV

-220 VILDSSSNCISFN
+220 AMLDSSSNCINFN
-233 IKNILSGK
+233 IKNIPSGE

-273 ENNMSLGN
+273 ENSMSLGN
-281 TRYFTHITINIILGV
+281 TRYFIHITINIILGV
-296 LLVGLCIIFLTYGI
+296 LLVALCIIFLTYGI

-338 QALLPSKITDALSP
+338 QALLPSKMTDALSS

-364 RKILNMETKIDAN
+364 RKILNMETKKGAN

-388 SINKNTDFTKLYPY
+388 YINKDADFTKLCPY
-402 ENQILSLIFSDQ
+402 EKQILSLIFSDQ
-414 ISADFNVSNYTEKTV
+414 ISTDFNVSDYTEKIA
-429 ELNTRFKEISKNSK
+429 ELNARFKEISKNSK

-451 SSKKLID
+451 NSKRLID
-458 TKKMYAKV
+458 TKKIYKKV
-466 KTSLILNFLILI
+466 KTSLILNFIILI

-492 NPDKALGIIEFI
+492 NPDKVLGIIEFI
-504 ISSVFTVFLS
+504 ISSVFTALFS
-514 FIVVVILDD
+514 FVVVVILDD
-523 LYKIPTDKY
+523 LYKIPTDNY

-555 FPIEL
+555 YPIEL

-587 IKAGYSDE
+587 IKAGYSDD

-637 SRCFLNL
+637 SRCFLIR
-644 YYLTYIK
+644 YYLIFNIHK
-651 VPYLINLR
+651 SPLS

>member
-1 MVHIKKLKIIMI
+1 MEHIKKLKILVI
-13 SIILAVI
+13 SIILVAI
-20 ALIPNNVLADGPSYD
+20 SLMPNMVLADGPSYD
-35 ITNYDMDAYI
+35 ITNYDMDAYV
-45 QEDGTIHIDES
+45 QEDGTLHVDES

-63 SANGLTRDLRYYY
+63 SGNGLTRDLRYYY
-76 KTNKDTME
+76 KTNKDLME
-84 PNSARYQATGIENL
+84 PTSARYQATGIENL
-98 TVAVTNA
+98 TVAVTNS
-105 ANITTNFTKS
+105 ANTTTNFTKES
-115 SDAEKGDS
+115 FAEKGDY
-123 GVYTVDTV
+123 GVYTIDTV
-131 NADRTEGYD
+131 NSEQTKGYD
-140 IMVYSPIS
+140 IRVYSPIS
-148 SNNFQTVHYS
+148 SDNFQTVHYS

-192 DIYLPISINMDDV
+192 DIYLPKSINMDDV

-220 VILDSSSNCISFN
+220 IMLDSASNCISFN
-233 IKNILSGK
+233 IKNIPSGK

-261 NNDYDFNSLYKI
+261 NNDYDFSSLNKI
-273 ENNMSLGN
+273 ENNMSFGN
-281 TRYFTHITINIILGV
+281 TRYFLHININFILGA

-338 QALLPSKITDALSP
+338 QVLLPSKITNALSS

-364 RKILNMETKIDAN
+364 RKILNMETLKSSN

-388 SINKNTDFTKLYPY
+388 SINKNADFTKLYPY
-402 ENQILSLIFSDQ
+402 QKQILSLIFSDQ
-414 ISADFNVSNYTEKTV
+414 ISTDFNVSNYTEKTV
-429 ELNTRFKEISKNSK
+429 ELNARFKEISNNSK
-443 LVQQISKA
+443 LVRQISKA
-451 SSKKLID
+451 STKKLID
-458 TKKMYAKV
+458 NKTIYKKV
-466 KTSLILNFLILI
+466 KTSLILNFIILI
-478 VTLFIVFLFNTLVM
+478 VVLLIVFLLNTLVI
-492 NPDKALGIIEFI
+492 NPDKSLGIIEFI
-504 ISSVFTVFLS
+504 ISFVFTAFFS
-514 FIVVVILDD
+514 FIVIVILDD
-523 LYKIPTDKY
+523 FFKIPIDKY
-532 AQDQKEVLGLWKYL
+532 TQDQKEVLGLWKYL

-555 FPIEL
+555 YPIEL

-587 IKAGYSDE
+587 ITAGYTDE
-595 QIYLTYPVLCM
+595 QIYLSYPVLCM
-606 SSYSSSFTTS
+606 SSYSSSFATS

-637 SRCFLNL
+637 SRCFLIL
-644 YYLTYIK
+644 H
-651 VPYLINLR
+651 YLIFTYNI

>member
-63 SANGLTRDLRYYY
+63 SANGLTRDLRYFY
-76 KTNKDTME
+76 KTNKDSME
-84 PNSARYQATGIENL
+84 PNSARYQATGIENI
-98 TVAVTNA
+98 TVAVTNP
-105 ANITTNFTKS
+105 ANITTNFTKAS
-115 SDAEKGDS
+115 NAEKGDN
-123 GVYTVDTV
+123 GVYTVDAV
-131 NADRTEGYD
+131 NADRTDGYD

-192 DIYLPISINMDDV
+192 DIYLPKSINMDDV

-211 YATKLENIQ
+211 YATKLEDIQ
-220 VILDSSSNCISFN
+220 VMLDSASNCISFN
-233 IKNILSGK
+233 IRNIPSGK

-273 ENNMSLGN
+273 ENSMSLGN
-281 TRYFTHITINIILGV
+281 TRYFIHITINVILVV
-296 LLVGLCIIFLTYGI
+296 LLVILCIIFLTYGI
-310 IKSKKFRTT
+310 IKSKKYRTT

-338 QALLPSKITDALSP
+338 QALLPAKSTNALSS

-364 RKILNMETKIDAN
+364 RKILNMETKKGAN
-377 KKKQSDYEYNV
+377 KKKEADYEYNV
-388 SINKNTDFTKLYPY
+388 SINQNADFTQLCPY
-402 ENQILSLIFSDQ
+402 EKQILSLIFSDQ
-414 ISADFNVSNYTEKTV
+414 ISTDFNASAYTETTV
-429 ELNTRFKEISKNSK
+429 ELNARFKEISKNRK

-458 TKKMYAKV
+458 NKKMYKKV
-466 KTSLILNFLILI
+466 KTSLILNFIILI
-478 VTLFIVFLFNTLVM
+478 VTLLIVFLFNTLVM
-492 NPDKALGIIEFI
+492 NPDKALGIVEFI
-504 ISSVFTVFLS
+504 MSSVFTAFLT
-514 FIVVVILDD
+514 FIVVIILDD
-523 LYKIPTDKY
+523 FY
-532 AQDQKEVLGLWKYL
+532 
-546 KDYSLIKDR
+546 IKFLQINMLR
-555 FPIEL
+555 
-560 SIWNEYLVF
+560 
-569 ASLFGIADK
+569 
-578 VAKEFKEEL
+578 
-587 IKAGYSDE
+587 IKKNYSDYGN
-595 QIYLTYPVLCM
+595 I
-606 SSYSSSFTTS
+606 
-616 INSSTGYSGSGS
+616 
-628 GGGGGRRRG
+628 
-637 SRCFLNL
+637 
-644 YYLTYIK
+644 
-651 VPYLINLR
+651 

>member
-1 MVHIKKLKIIMI
+1 M
-13 SIILAVI
+13 
-20 ALIPNNVLADGPSYD
+20 PNMVLADGPSYD
-35 ITNYDMDAYI
+35 ITNYDMDAYV
-45 QEDGTIHIDES
+45 QEDGTLHVDES

-63 SANGLTRDLRYYY
+63 SGNGLTRDLRYYY
-76 KTNKDTME
+76 KTNKDSME
-84 PNSARYQATGIENL
+84 PTSARYQATGIENL
-98 TVAVTNA
+98 TVAVTNS
-105 ANITTNFTKS
+105 ANTTTNFTKES
-115 SDAEKGDS
+115 FAEKGDY
-123 GVYTVDTV
+123 GVYTIDTV
-131 NADRTEGYD
+131 NSEQTKGYD
-140 IMVYSPIS
+140 IRVYSPIS
-148 SNNFQTVHYS
+148 SDNFQTVHYS

-192 DIYLPISINMDDV
+192 DIYLPKSINMDDV

-220 VILDSSSNCISFN
+220 IMLDSASNCISFN
-233 IKNILSGK
+233 IKNIPSGK

-261 NNDYDFNSLYKI
+261 NNDYDFSSLNKI
-273 ENNMSLGN
+273 ENNMSFGN
-281 TRYFTHITINIILGV
+281 TRYFLHININFILGA

-338 QALLPSKITDALSP
+338 QVLLPSKITNALSS

-364 RKILNMETKIDAN
+364 RKILNMETLKSSN

-388 SINKNTDFTKLYPY
+388 SINKNADFTKLYPY
-402 ENQILSLIFSDQ
+402 EKQILSLIFSDQ
-414 ISADFNVSNYTEKTV
+414 ISTDFNVSNYTEKTV
-429 ELNTRFKEISKNSK
+429 ELNARFKEISNNSK
-443 LVQQISKA
+443 LVRQISKA
-451 SSKKLID
+451 STKKLID
-458 TKKMYAKV
+458 NKTIYKKV
-466 KTSLILNFLILI
+466 KTSLILNFIILI
-478 VTLFIVFLFNTLVM
+478 VVLLIVFLLNTLVI
-492 NPDKALGIIEFI
+492 NPDKSLGIIEFI
-504 ISSVFTVFLS
+504 ISFVFTAFFS
-514 FIVVVILDD
+514 FIVIVILDD
-523 LYKIPTDKY
+523 FFKIPIDKY
-532 AQDQKEVLGLWKYL
+532 TQDQKEVLGLWKYL

-555 FPIEL
+555 YPIEL

-587 IKAGYSDE
+587 ITAGYTDE
-595 QIYLTYPVLCM
+595 QIYLSYPVLCM
-606 SSYSSSFTTS
+606 SSYSSSFATS

-628 GGGGGRRRG
+628 GGGGGRRRW
-637 SRCFLNL
+637 SRCFLIH
-644 YYLTYIK
+644 YYLIFNIHKSPLSY
-651 VPYLINLR
+651 

>member
-20 ALIPNNVLADGPSYD
+20 ALIPNNVLADGPSYG

-63 SANGLTRDLRYYY
+63 SANGLTRDLRYFY
-76 KTNKDTME
+76 KTNKDSME
-84 PNSARYQATGIENL
+84 PNSARYQATGIENI
-98 TVAVTNA
+98 TVAVTNP
-105 ANITTNFTKS
+105 ANITTNFTKAS
-115 SDAEKGDS
+115 NAEKGDN
-123 GVYTVDTV
+123 GVYTVDAV
-131 NADRTEGYD
+131 NADRTDGYD

-192 DIYLPISINMDDV
+192 DIYLPKSINMDDV

-211 YATKLENIQ
+211 YATKLEDIQ
-220 VILDSSSNCISFN
+220 VMLDSASNCISFN
-233 IKNILSGK
+233 IRNIPSGK

-273 ENNMSLGN
+273 ENSMSLGN
-281 TRYFTHITINIILGV
+281 TRYFIHITINIILGV
-296 LLVGLCIIFLTYGI
+296 LLVTLCTIFLTYGI

-319 VKNANYFRD
+319 VKNVNYFRD
-328 IPKRLNLLEY
+328 IPKHLNLLEY
-338 QALLPSKITDALSP
+338 QALLPSKATDALSS

-364 RKILNMETKIDAN
+364 RKILNMETKKGAN
-377 KKKQSDYEYNV
+377 KKYEYNV
-388 SINKNTDFTKLYPY
+388 SINKNVDFTKLYPY
-402 ENQILSLIFSDQ
+402 EKQILSLIFSDQ
-414 ISADFNVSNYTEKTV
+414 ISTNFNASAYTEKTL
-429 ELNTRFKEISKNSK
+429 ELNARFKEISKNRK

-458 TKKMYAKV
+458 TKKIYEKV
-466 KTSLILNFLILI
+466 KTSLILNFIILI
-478 VTLFIVFLFNTLVM
+478 VTLLIVFLFNTLVM
-492 NPDKALGIIEFI
+492 NPDKALGIVEFI
-504 ISSVFTVFLS
+504 MSSVFTAFLT
-514 FIVVVILDD
+514 FIVVIILDD

-532 AQDQKEVLGLWKYL
+532 AQDQKELLGLWKYL

-555 FPIEL
+555 YPIEL

-587 IKAGYSDE
+587 IKAGYSDD

-628 GGGGGRRRG
+628 GGGGGRRRW
-637 SRCFLNL
+637 SRCFLIH
-644 YYLTYIK
+644 YYLIFNIHKSPLSY
-651 VPYLINLR
+651 

>member
-1 MVHIKKLKIIMI
+1 M
-13 SIILAVI
+13 
-20 ALIPNNVLADGPSYD
+20 PNMVLADGPSYD
-35 ITNYDMDAYI
+35 ITNYDMDAYV
-45 QEDGTIHIDES
+45 QEDGTLHVDES

-63 SANGLTRDLRYYY
+63 SGNGLTRDLRYYY
-76 KTNKDTME
+76 KTNKDLME
-84 PNSARYQATGIENL
+84 PTSARYQATGIENL
-98 TVAVTNA
+98 TVAVTNS
-105 ANITTNFTKS
+105 ANTTTNFTKES
-115 SDAEKGDS
+115 FAEKGDY
-123 GVYTVDTV
+123 GVYTIDTV
-131 NADRTEGYD
+131 NSEQTKGYD
-140 IMVYSPIS
+140 IRVYSPIS
-148 SNNFQTVHYS
+148 SDNFQTVHYS

-192 DIYLPISINMDDV
+192 DIYLPKSINMDDV

-220 VILDSSSNCISFN
+220 IMLDSASNCISFN
-233 IKNILSGK
+233 IKNIPSGK

-261 NNDYDFNSLYKI
+261 NNDYDFSSLNKI
-273 ENNMSLGN
+273 ENNMSFGN
-281 TRYFTHITINIILGV
+281 TRYFLHININFILGA

-338 QALLPSKITDALSP
+338 QVLLPSKITNALSS

-364 RKILNMETKIDAN
+364 RKILNMETLKSSN

-388 SINKNTDFTKLYPY
+388 SINKNADFTKLYPY
-402 ENQILSLIFSDQ
+402 QKQILSLIFSDQ
-414 ISADFNVSNYTEKTV
+414 ISTDFNVSNYTEKTV
-429 ELNTRFKEISKNSK
+429 ELNARFKEISNNSK
-443 LVQQISKA
+443 LVRQISKA
-451 SSKKLID
+451 STKKLID
-458 TKKMYAKV
+458 NKTIYKKV
-466 KTSLILNFLILI
+466 KTSLILNFIILI
-478 VTLFIVFLFNTLVM
+478 VVLLIVFLLNTLVI
-492 NPDKALGIIEFI
+492 NPDKSLGIIEFI
-504 ISSVFTVFLS
+504 ISFVFTAFFS
-514 FIVVVILDD
+514 FIVIVILDD
-523 LYKIPTDKY
+523 FFKIPIDKY
-532 AQDQKEVLGLWKYL
+532 TQDQKEVLGLWKYL

-555 FPIEL
+555 YPIEL

-587 IKAGYSDE
+587 ITAGYTDE
-595 QIYLTYPVLCM
+595 QIYLSYPVLCM
-606 SSYSSSFTTS
+606 SSYSSSFATS

-637 SRCFLNL
+637 SRCFLIL
-644 YYLTYIK
+644 H
-651 VPYLINLR
+651 YLIFTYNI

>member
-63 SANGLTRDLRYYY
+63 SANGLTRDLRYFY
-76 KTNKDTME
+76 KTNKDSME
-84 PNSARYQATGIENL
+84 PNSARYQATGIENI
-98 TVAVTNA
+98 TVAVTNP
-105 ANITTNFTKS
+105 ANITTNFTKAS
-115 SDAEKGDS
+115 NAEKGDN
-123 GVYTVDTV
+123 GVYTVDAV
-131 NADRTEGYD
+131 NADRTDGYD

-192 DIYLPISINMDDV
+192 DIYLPKSINMDDV

-211 YATKLENIQ
+211 YATKLEDIQ
-220 VILDSSSNCISFN
+220 VMLDSASNCISFN
-233 IKNILSGK
+233 IRNIPSGK

-252 VLMNCTKKY
+252 VLINCTKKY

-273 ENNMSLGN
+273 ENSMSLGN
-281 TRYFTHITINIILGV
+281 TRYFIHITINIILGV
-296 LLVGLCIIFLTYGI
+296 LLVTLCTIFLTYGI
-310 IKSKKFRTT
+310 IKSKKYRTT
-319 VKNANYFRD
+319 VKNVNYFRD
-328 IPKRLNLLEY
+328 IPKHLNLLEY
-338 QALLPSKITDALSP
+338 QALLPSKATDALSS

-364 RKILNMETKIDAN
+364 RKILNMETKKGAN
-377 KKKQSDYEYNV
+377 KKYEYNV
-388 SINKNTDFTKLYPY
+388 SINKNVDFTKLYPY
-402 ENQILSLIFSDQ
+402 EKQILSLIFSDQ
-414 ISADFNVSNYTEKTV
+414 ISTNFNASAYTEKTL
-429 ELNTRFKEISKNSK
+429 ELNARFKEISKNRK

-458 TKKMYAKV
+458 TKKIYEKV
-466 KTSLILNFLILI
+466 KTSLILNFIILI

-492 NPDKALGIIEFI
+492 NPDKTLGIVEFI
-504 ISSVFTVFLS
+504 MSSVFTAFLT
-514 FIVVVILDD
+514 FIVVIILDD
-523 LYKIPTDKY
+523 LYKIPTNKY

-555 FPIEL
+555 YPIEL

-587 IKAGYSDE
+587 IKAGYSDD

-628 GGGGGRRRG
+628 GGGGGRRRW
-637 SRCFLNL
+637 SRCFLIH
-644 YYLTYIK
+644 YYLIFNIHKSPLSY
-651 VPYLINLR
+651 

>member
-1 MVHIKKLKIIMI
+1 MILPIMI
-13 SIILAVI
+13 WML
-20 ALIPNNVLADGPSYD
+20 
-35 ITNYDMDAYI
+35 
-45 QEDGTIHIDES
+45 IDES

-63 SANGLTRDLRYYY
+63 SANGLTRDLRYFY
-76 KTNKDTME
+76 KTNKDSME
-84 PNSARYQATGIENL
+84 PNSARYQATGIENI
-98 TVAVTNA
+98 TVAVTNP
-105 ANITTNFTKS
+105 ANITTNFTKAS
-115 SDAEKGDS
+115 NAEKGDN
-123 GVYTVDTV
+123 GVYTVDAV
-131 NADRTEGYD
+131 NADRTDGYD

-192 DIYLPISINMDDV
+192 DIYLPKSINMDDV

-211 YATKLENIQ
+211 YATKLEDIQ
-220 VILDSSSNCISFN
+220 VMLDSASNCISFN
-233 IKNILSGK
+233 IRNIPSGK

-273 ENNMSLGN
+273 ENSMSLGN
-281 TRYFTHITINIILGV
+281 TRYFIHITINIILGV
-296 LLVGLCIIFLTYGI
+296 LLVTLCTIFLTYGI

-319 VKNANYFRD
+319 VKNVNYFRD
-328 IPKRLNLLEY
+328 IPKHLNLLEY
-338 QALLPSKITDALSP
+338 QALLPSKATDALSS

-364 RKILNMETKIDAN
+364 RKILNMETKKGAN
-377 KKKQSDYEYNV
+377 KKYEYNV
-388 SINKNTDFTKLYPY
+388 SINKNVDFTKLYPY
-402 ENQILSLIFSDQ
+402 EKQILSLIFSDQ
-414 ISADFNVSNYTEKTV
+414 ISTNFNASAYTEKTL
-429 ELNTRFKEISKNSK
+429 ELNARFKEISKNRK

-458 TKKMYAKV
+458 NKKMYKKV
-466 KTSLILNFLILI
+466 KTSLILNFIILI
-478 VTLFIVFLFNTLVM
+478 VTLLIVFLFNTLVM
-492 NPDKALGIIEFI
+492 NPDKTLGIVEFI
-504 ISSVFTVFLS
+504 MSSVFTAFLT
-514 FIVVVILDD
+514 FIVVIILDD
-523 LYKIPTDKY
+523 LYKIPTNKY

-555 FPIEL
+555 YPIEL

-587 IKAGYSDE
+587 IKAGYSDD

-628 GGGGGRRRG
+628 GGGGGRRRW
-637 SRCFLNL
+637 SRCFLIH
-644 YYLTYIK
+644 YYLIFNIHKSPLSY
-651 VPYLINLR
+651 

>member
-63 SANGLTRDLRYYY
+63 SANGLTRDLRYFY
-76 KTNKDTME
+76 KTNKDSME
-84 PNSARYQATGIENL
+84 PNSARYQATGIENI
-98 TVAVTNA
+98 TVAVTNP
-105 ANITTNFTKS
+105 ANITTNFTKAS
-115 SDAEKGDS
+115 NAEKGDN
-123 GVYTVDTV
+123 GVYTVDAV
-131 NADRTEGYD
+131 NADRTDGYD

-192 DIYLPISINMDDV
+192 DIYLPKSINMDDV

-211 YATKLENIQ
+211 YATKLEDIQ
-220 VILDSSSNCISFN
+220 VMLDSASNCISFN
-233 IKNILSGK
+233 IRNIPSGK

-273 ENNMSLGN
+273 ENSMSLGN
-281 TRYFTHITINIILGV
+281 TRYFIHITINVILVV
-296 LLVGLCIIFLTYGI
+296 LLVILCIIFLTYGI
-310 IKSKKFRTT
+310 IKSKKYRTT

-338 QALLPSKITDALSP
+338 QALLPAKSTNALSS

-364 RKILNMETKIDAN
+364 RKILNMETKKGAN
-377 KKKQSDYEYNV
+377 KKKEADYEYNV
-388 SINKNTDFTKLYPY
+388 SINQNADFTQLCPY
-402 ENQILSLIFSDQ
+402 EKQILSLIFSDQ
-414 ISADFNVSNYTEKTV
+414 ISTDFNASAYTETTV
-429 ELNTRFKEISKNSK
+429 ELNARFKEISKNRK

-458 TKKMYAKV
+458 NKKMYKKV
-466 KTSLILNFLILI
+466 KTSLILNFIILI
-478 VTLFIVFLFNTLVM
+478 VTLLIVFLFNTLVM
-492 NPDKALGIIEFI
+492 NPDKALGIIELI
-504 ISSVFTVFLS
+504 ISSIFIALFS
-514 FIVVVILDD
+514 FIVVVIL
-523 LYKIPTDKY
+523 
-532 AQDQKEVLGLWKYL
+532 
-546 KDYSLIKDR
+546 KDR
-555 FPIEL
+555 YPIEI

-587 IKAGYSDE
+587 IKAGYSDDK
-595 QIYLTYPVLCM
+595 IYLTYPVLCM
-606 SSYSSSFTTS
+606 SSYSSSFATS

-628 GGGGGRRRG
+628 GGGGGRRRW
-637 SRCFLNL
+637 SRCFLIH
-644 YYLTYIK
+644 YYLIFNIHKSPLSY
-651 VPYLINLR
+651 

>member
-1 MVHIKKLKIIMI
+1 MEHIKKLKIII
-13 SIILAVI
+13 ITIILVVI

-45 QEDGTIHIDES
+45 QEDGTLHIDES

-98 TVAVTNA
+98 TVAVTNS
-105 ANITTNFTKS
+105 ANITTNFAKV
-115 SDAEKGDS
+115 SDAEKGDN

-131 NADRTEGYD
+131 NADRTDGYD

-192 DIYLPISINMDDV
+192 DIYLPKSINMDYV

-220 VILDSSSNCISFN
+220 VLLDSSSNCINFN
-233 IKNILSGK
+233 IKNIPSGE

-273 ENNMSLGN
+273 ENSMSLGN
-281 TRYFTHITINIILGV
+281 TRYFIHITINIILGV
-296 LLVGLCIIFLTYGI
+296 LLVALCIIFLTYGI

-338 QALLPSKITDALSP
+338 QALLPSKITNALSS

-364 RKILNMETKIDAN
+364 RNILNMETKKSAS

-388 SINKNTDFTKLYPY
+388 SINKNADFTKLYPY
-402 ENQILSLIFSDQ
+402 EKQILSLIFSDQ
-414 ISADFNVSNYTEKTV
+414 ISTDFNVSDYTEKIV
-429 ELNTRFKEISKNSK
+429 ELNARFKEISKNSK

-451 SSKKLID
+451 SSKRLID
-458 TKKMYAKV
+458 TRKIYEKV
-466 KTSLILNFLILI
+466 KTSLILNFIILI

-504 ISSVFTVFLS
+504 ISSVFTALFS
-514 FIVVVILDD
+514 FVVVVILDD
-523 LYKIPTDKY
+523 LYKIPTDNY

-555 FPIEL
+555 YPIEL

-587 IKAGYSDE
+587 IKAGYSDD

-637 SRCFLNL
+637 SRCFLIR
-644 YYLTYIK
+644 YYLIFNIHK
-651 VPYLINLR
+651 SPLSC